1 MKSVIRI
8 VPTLCS
14 GSIALSLIFLAFQ
27 EQNNVA
33 RTQEYLE
40 QYSTEIPLNRPIP
53 PPSVEIIEVGIETLT
68 TLGLGLIGA
77 LWGLYSIS
85 AKGRADLRAD
95 FATKADQ
102 LANKIELVQTT
113 LDRRLDSVEN
123 RITEEDAALKVG
135 LTMLQ
140 GMLSVL
146 EERISTQR
154 EALQTVNVHSDEK
167 DSRIIQA
174 INNLH
179 NSLKDVENYLEKK
192 GFEKRSSSGSSNFV
206 VPPAPPPKETT

>member
-1 MKSVIRI
+1 MKSTIRI

-14 GSIALSLIFLAFQ
+14 GSIALSLIFLALQ
-27 EQNNVA
+27 EQSNVA

-40 QYSTEIPLNRPIP
+40 QYGTEIPLNRPVP
-53 PPSVEIIEVGIETLT
+53 PPSVEIVEVGIETLT

-179 NSLKDVENYLEKK
+179 NSLKDVESYLEKK
-192 GFEKRSSSGSSNFV
+192 GFEKRSNGGSSNFV
-206 VPPAPPPKETT
+206 VLPTPPSGETP